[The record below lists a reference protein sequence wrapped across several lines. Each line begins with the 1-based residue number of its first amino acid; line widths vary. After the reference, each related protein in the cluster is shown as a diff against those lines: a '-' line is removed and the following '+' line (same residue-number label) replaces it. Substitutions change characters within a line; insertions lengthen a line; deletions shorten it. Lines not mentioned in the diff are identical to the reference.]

1 MVAKGIKTMISL
13 EQIEKW
19 FSKAKEFG
27 VFEELSKIPDLFA
40 NPRKFWKNYDG
51 LTNGRKWLQFF
62 TFSTVFTIMLWWGR
76 FSETS
81 FSYLGKALI
90 AEIVVAITSIIIVYI
105 GNVCV
110 DRAQRSKV
118 WKIAAYCCYVRFII
132 LIPHMIALH
141 FYVLSESFFYLA
153 LAIILV
159 FIGEIYTYFV
169 SAYVF
174 QKGWRKVL
182 LAFVVTLICVNA
194 YDGLFLISGFQR
206 SHNSIFDDIILEERF
221 DLGKNLKGGYDIPTH
236 VCSWEAIDKNW
247 YLYSSPFDSIAT
259 SRETDD
265 VAYMNEIKVDADS
278 LTSITDRC
286 RFEKNRHFFNMLLV
300 QRRLI
305 QLVHDN
311 KTYKS
316 NPIEKVEE
324 VYKDSML
331 IDRIIF
337 RRFSQEVDSLNT
349 ELVKFE
355 IDQRSQYEAAMSVS
369 NILVVFHPVHIIYN
383 WNKDK

>member
-1 MVAKGIKTMISL
+1 MINID
-13 EQIEKW
+13 QIEKW
-19 FSKAKEFG
+19 LTKAKELG

-40 NPRKFWKNYDG
+40 NPRKFWNNYDG
-51 LTNGRKWLQFF
+51 LTNGRKWLQFL
-62 TFSTVFTIMLWWGR
+62 TFSLVFTITLWWAR

-90 AEIVVAITSIIIVYI
+90 AEIIVAITSILIVFL
-105 GNVCV
+105 GNVIV
-110 DRAQRSKV
+110 DRSLRIKV
-118 WKIAAYCCYVRFII
+118 WHFVAYCCYVRFIV
-132 LIPHMIALH
+132 LIPYMIALH
-141 FYVLSESFFYLA
+141 FYVLCESYFYLA
-153 LAIILV
+153 LATILA
-159 FIGEIYTYFV
+159 FIGEIYLYFV

-174 QKGWRKVL
+174 QKGWKKIL
-182 LAFVVTLICVNA
+182 LTLVVTLICVNA
-194 YDGLFLISGFQR
+194 YDSFFILTGFQR
-206 SHNSIFDDIILEERF
+206 THNGNFDDIILEERF

-236 VCSWEAIDKNW
+236 VCSWEGIDRNW
-247 YLYSSPFDSIAT
+247 YLYGSPFDSIAT

-265 VAYMNEIKVDADS
+265 IAYMNEIKADADS
-278 LTSITDRC
+278 LAVITERC
-286 RFEKNRHFFNMLLV
+286 RFEKNRDFFKMLLV

>member
-1 MVAKGIKTMISL
+1 MVNL
-13 EQIEKW
+13 DQIEKW

-27 VFEELSKIPDLFA
+27 VFEELSKIPDLFVK
-40 NPRKFWKNYDG
+40 PRKFWNNYDG

-62 TFSTVFTIMLWWGR
+62 TFALVFTIILWWGR

-81 FSYLGKALI
+81 FTYLGKALI
-90 AEIVVAITSIIIVYI
+90 AEIIVAIASIIIVFL
-105 GNVCV
+105 GNVIV
-110 DRAQRSKV
+110 DRSLRSKV
-118 WKIAAYCCYVRFII
+118 WHFVAYCCYVRFIV
-132 LIPHMIALH
+132 LIPYMIALR
-141 FYVLSESFFYLA
+141 FFVLCESYFYLA
-153 LAIILV
+153 LAIILA
-159 FIGEIYTYFV
+159 FIGEIYLYFV
-169 SAYVF
+169 PAYVF
-174 QKGWRKVL
+174 QRGWKKIT
-182 LAFVVTLICVNA
+182 LAFVVTLICVNV
-194 YDGLFLISGFQR
+194 YDGFFILSGFQR
-206 SHNSIFDDIILEERF
+206 THNGNFDDILTEERF

-236 VCSWEAIDKNW
+236 VCSWEGIDKNW
-247 YLYSSPFDSIAT
+247 YLYGSPFDSIAT

-265 VAYMNEIKVDADS
+265 AAYMKEIKEDADS
-278 LTSITDRC
+278 LAIITERC
-286 RFEKNRHFFNMLLV
+286 RFEKNRDFFKMLLV

-305 QLVHDN
+305 QIVHDN

-316 NPIEKVEE
+316 NPIEKVEV

-383 WNKDK
+383 WKKDS